1 MPGKNGVHHK
11 KIFWRG
17 RQIVFRR
24 AMIYLMDIVKA
35 HLHMPIDLCMAN
47 QVFAMHRTGS
57 GHTAIPEE

>member
-1 MPGKNGVHHK
+1 
-11 KIFWRG
+11 
-17 RQIVFRR
+17 
-24 AMIYLMDIVKA
+24 MIYLMDIVKA